1 MDYQV
6 VAESIVHQDRRLLI
20 GREGNGYIQLDS
32 SSLPIA
38 VSDRD
43 FARLRM
49 MGHYRP
55 VVLQWNFEHSGVA
68 AQVAD

>member
-6 VAESIVHQDRRLLI
+6 VAESIVHPDRRLLI
-20 GREGNGYIQLDS
+20 GREGTGYIQLDGS
-32 SSLPIA
+32 SPPIA

-49 MGHYRP
+49 MAHYRS
-55 VVLQWNFEHSGVA
+55 VVLQWNFENPGVA